1 MKILHARFSDLF
13 LRTLTGALL
22 LAAWL
27 SPAYAEYTSGDGSLT
42 ARGFVQAEAFTRK
55 DVDLTKGAITGQLEL
70 NKAWQP
76 RGLFSEISLHGTFRA
91 SYDSA
96 YDINDDE
103 WGKKAGGPIAYEAP
117 ANPALFAFING
128 GASPFDPTTNPD
140 YAGVFG
146 PDFTPANG
154 AIPLPGT
161 GGTINSPN
169 NPNDGLRRAAG
180 DVYNYQDGGIILA
193 TPVRPCDVDN
203 RGCLKDYM
211 DKDLDEL
218 RFREFNDDLD
228 FIRELYLDTAVPLIQ
243 GKHEIAMRLGR
254 QQVVWGRTDL
264 FRVLDVVNP
273 MDFSIQNLYTE
284 FEDQRIPQGILNL
297 EYRFGATGWFEDM
310 NIQALWKFED
320 ARPHTLGQGGEP
332 YAILGAGNLFRA
344 LGNCWQ
350 NGCTVGNFPAT
361 GMVVDF
367 PANSIGI
374 RDVNLPSGDD
384 IGARVEGV
392 FKGVGFSLNALYYYS
407 QFPSL
412 RGVVDNAVNPFVCQ
426 AGQPCAPG
434 APPPPNPIGFYPY
447 NIAFDVEFPR
457 LMMYGGSADWY
468 SEWAKTS
475 FRVEMS
481 YTQDEEF
488 ANTLREEL
496 FSESDVF
503 RGVFGFDRPTFIPWL
518 NRTRSFLISAQIFYQ
533 RLLDYESANVNVVQ
547 APGQEPFQ
555 TIAPVGIQ
563 DWEDNILLTL
573 LFQGNY
579 MNDRLTPQL
588 LTAYDTEAKAGVAG
602 ISLEY
607 KPSNNWVWR
616 VAFNLKWSDDADE
629 WKADDDRTA
638 NVFPPFT
645 CNPAL
650 LPPATVPP
658 DARCFAPYSSVGL
671 QGFEPLGRF
680 RAGPIGTAHNEDE
693 FQLTLRYQF

>member
-1 MKILHARFSDLF
+1 MKMQQPRFSNLL
-13 LRTLTGALL
+13 LRILTGALL

-27 SPAYAEYTSGDGSLT
+27 SPAYAEYTSRDGSLT
-42 ARGFVQAEAFTRK
+42 ARGFVQAEAFTRQ
-55 DVDLTKGAITGQLEL
+55 DVDLTKGAITGQLEFS
-70 NKAWQP
+70 KAWQP
-76 RGLFSEISLHGTFRA
+76 RGFFSELSLHGTFRA

-96 YDINDDE
+96 YDINDDQ
-103 WGKKAGGPIAYEAP
+103 WGKKAGGPISYEAP

-193 TPVRPCDVDN
+193 TPVRPCDVDS

-211 DKDLDEL
+211 DKDFDEL

-228 FIRELYLDTAVPLIQ
+228 FIRELYLDTAVRLNQ

-273 MDFSIQNLYTE
+273 MDFSMQNLYTE

-344 LGNCWQ
+344 LGNCWD

-426 AGQPCAPG
+426 TGLPCQPGQQPA
-434 APPPPNPIGFYPY
+434 PNPIGFYPY
-447 NIAFDVEFPR
+447 NIAFDVAFPR

-468 SEWAKTS
+468 AEWAKTS
-475 FRVEMS
+475 FRIEMS

-503 RGVFGFDRPTFIPWL
+503 RAVFGFDRPTFIPWL

-533 RLLDYESANVNVVQ
+533 RLLDYESANVNVV
-547 APGQEPFQ
+547 GEGLEPLP

-629 WKADDDRTA
+629 WKADDNRTA

-650 LPPATVPP
+650 LPPATDPP
-658 DARCFAPYSSVGL
+658 DARCFDSYSSVGL

>member
-1 MKILHARFSDLF
+1 MAASGVRRIYFKGRVADGARIRPGRSIHAKGCRPDQGHDH
-13 LRTLTGALL
+13 RPARVQQG
-22 LAAWL
+22 LAA
-27 SPAYAEYTSGDGSLT
+27 A
-42 ARGFVQAEAFTRK
+42 
-55 DVDLTKGAITGQLEL
+55 QL
-70 NKAWQP
+70 AWRP
-76 RGLFSEISLHGTFRA
+76 RSFFSELSLHGTFRA

-103 WGKKAGGPIAYEAP
+103 WGKKAGGSLSYQAP
-117 ANPALFAFING
+117 GNPALFAFINQG
-128 GASPFDPTTNPD
+128 MPPFPDAPTNPV

-146 PDFTPANG
+146 PEAAGANG
-154 AIPLPGT
+154 AIPLPAT
-161 GGTINSPN
+161 GGTIGGPN
-169 NPNDGLRRAAG
+169 NPNSGLRFAA
-180 DVYNYQDGGIILA
+180 QDGGIILA
-193 TPVRPCDVDN
+193 TPVQPCDSDS

-228 FIRELYLDTAVPLIQ
+228 FIRELYLDMAIPMAQ
-243 GKHEIAMRLGR
+243 GRQELAIRLGR

-284 FEDQRIPQGILNL
+284 FEDQRIPQGILNVEWRL
-297 EYRFGATGWFEDM
+297 GTTRIFEDL
-310 NIQALWKFED
+310 NLQALWKFEE
-320 ARPHTLGQGGEP
+320 ARPHNLGQGGEP

-361 GMVVDF
+361 GTVVDF
-367 PANSIGI
+367 APGSIGI
-374 RDVNLPSGDD
+374 RNVNLPNRDD
-384 IGARVEGV
+384 IGARLEGV
-392 FKGVGFSLNALYYYS
+392 FKGVGFSLNVLYYSS

-412 RGVVDNAVNPFVCQ
+412 RGVVDNAVNPFICQ
-426 AGQPCAPG
+426 AGLPCFPG
-434 APPPPNPIGFYPY
+434 QVPPPNPVGFYPY

-457 LMMYGGSADWY
+457 LLMYGGSVDWY

-475 FRVEMS
+475 FRIETS
-481 YTQDEEF
+481 YTKDEEF
-488 ANTLREEL
+488 ANTLRPEL

-503 RGVFGFDRPTFIPWL
+503 RWVFGFDRPTFIPWL
-518 NRTRSFLISAQIFYQ
+518 NRTRAFLISAQIFGQ
-533 RLLDYESANVNVVQ
+533 HLLDYESANMNVVADGLQ
-547 APGQEPFQ
+547 PLP
-555 TIAPVGIQ
+555 TIAPVGVQ
-563 DWEDNILLTL
+563 DWEDNIFLTL

-629 WKADDDRTA
+629 WKADDNRTA

-645 CNPAL
+645 CNPEAL
-650 LPPATVPP
+650 VGGDP
-658 DARCFAPYSSVGL
+658 RCFDSYSSVGL